1 MVHCAGCKR
10 PILDRFLLNVL
21 DRAWHVKC
29 VQCCECK
36 CNLTEKCFSREGKLY
51 CKNDFFRCFGTKC
64 AGCSQGISPSD
75 LVRRARS
82 KVFHLNCFTC
92 MMCNKQLSTGEEL
105 YIIDENKFVCKED
118 YLNNSNTA
126 KETSLHSAT
135 TGSDP
140 SLSPDSQD
148 PSQDDA
154 KDSESANVSDKEAGS
169 NENDDQ
175 NLGAKRRGPR
185 TTIKA
190 KQLETLKAAFA
201 ATPKPTR
208 HIREQLAQ
216 ETGLNMRVIQFSACL
231 RIRHLIPSTAARVI
245 DKFDEG
251 GTEDDILAVGN
262 IRKRASAS
270 LLETDKRYSGRAVSR
285 QALQEERWGESLPGA
300 AFETSSERDLDSG
313 DLEEEL
319 DEDILDATADQDD
332 EHSSAQGD
340 LGSDPEEGRET
351 SAELQTPKFSFQNI
365 RDFEKFMEGMDDV
378 GSSEEEDEEEED
390 EEKGSNEEESGDASE
405 EDVAD
410 AKESED
416 DGGVVTFSKEKV
428 SEEVEK
434 GKAVKNQIALWD
446 QLLEGRIKLQKA
458 LLTAN
463 QLPQPDTFPAFKKE
477 GGREFASALKN
488 SYKALK
494 ALLRALVDL
503 QDELLYQYPGTRHL
517 VDGKQSKV
525 ESNEEIPSGSDEEM
539 GGEDQ
544 MRRKGPPKRKLEMED
559 YPEFMAKRFADFRT
573 AFERSIL
580 TQIDHIMMDKE
591 RLLRRT
597 QTKRSVYRVLG
608 KPEQESQPI
617 PESLPGCSEVVP
629 QAKSNMHLKDLDEE
643 IFDDDDFYHQL
654 LRELIERKT
663 SSLDPNDQVAM
674 GRQWLAI
681 QKLRSK
687 IQKKVDRKAS
697 KGRKIRYHVHSKL
710 VSFMAPIDHCTM
722 NDDARTELYRSLFG
736 KITHPEEPKQN

>member
-1 MVHCAGCKR
+1 MAA
-10 PILDRFLLNVL
+10 PLAQQLEQLLNPL
-21 DRAWHVKC
+21 PRPADP
-29 VQCCECK
+29 E
-36 CNLTEKCFSREGKLY
+36 
-51 CKNDFFRCFGTKC
+51 DD
-64 AGCSQGISPSD
+64 P
-75 LVRRARS
+75 
-82 KVFHLNCFTC
+82 
-92 MMCNKQLSTGEEL
+92 EE
-105 YIIDENKFVCKED
+105 
-118 YLNNSNTA
+118 A
-126 KETSLHSAT
+126 
-135 TGSDP
+135 
-140 SLSPDSQD
+140 
-148 PSQDDA
+148 
-154 KDSESANVSDKEAGS
+154 
-169 NENDDQ
+169 
-175 NLGAKRRGPR
+175 
-185 TTIKA
+185 
-190 KQLETLKAAFA
+190 
-201 ATPKPTR
+201 
-208 HIREQLAQ
+208 
-216 ETGLNMRVIQFSACL
+216 
-231 RIRHLIPSTAARVI
+231 TAARVI

-270 LLETDKRYSGRAVSR
+270 LLEADKRYSGRAVSR

-300 AFETSSERDLDSG
+300 AFDEETSSEQDLDSG
-313 DLEEEL
+313 DLEEDL

-332 EHSSAQGD
+332 EQSRAQGDQEGD
-340 LGSDPEEGRET
+340 LGSDQEEGGET
-351 SAELQTPKFSFQNI
+351 SAQLRTPNFSFQNI
-365 RDFEKFMEGMDDV
+365 RDFETFTEGMDDA

-390 EEKGSNEEESGDASE
+390 EEGSNEEESGDASE

-463 QLPQPDTFPAFKKE
+463 QLPQPATFPAFKKE
-477 GGREFASALKN
+477 GGREFANALKN

-525 ESNEEIPSGSDEEM
+525 ESAEEIPSGSDEEM

-544 MRRKGPPKRKLEMED
+544 VRRKGPPKRKLEMED

-573 AFERSIL
+573 YRNNTLQKWHDKTKLASGKMGKGFSAFERSIL

-608 KPEQESQPI
+608 KLEQESQPV

-629 QAKSNMHLKDLDEE
+629 QAKSNTHLKDLDEE